1 MFILP
6 IVFSPVTPVSNIDF
20 NSDINT
26 EMMLLS
32 DVLDCQPLKPLAEDV
47 FVRSSERTHD

>member
-6 IVFSPVTPVSNIDF
+6 IVFSPVTPISKVNF
-20 NSDINT
+20 NRDT
-26 EMMLLS
+26 DTKMRLPS

-47 FVRSSERTHD
+47 FVRSSERIHD